1 MFAKAKPRT
10 PLGNSHAK
18 FKDQLANNTSQQS
31 LSFPTAAQL
40 LRKNNSQLRQTKL
53 IISRKDNK
61 LRYDGFVEEEAEMRP
76 KKEFVYVPTPR
87 TQEKPR
93 CEVSAKKDGKV
104 GLPSCPMSQPGRNLI
119 SLIGHVDFC
128 LKTHKMYP
136 DINAIWNVY
145 GKLLRII
152 EGKRGEYTLLLRNE
166 DSGPILQGIYY
177 DFEGVLKTW
186 SPGGHVHLV
195 GHFIGENRL
204 QTFSI
209 AQVSDT
215 DWHQQCMRIE
225 NVTAYILMQNNVH
238 K

>member
-1 MFAKAKPRT
+1 MFAKGNPRT
-10 PLGNSHAK
+10 PQANSQAK
-18 FKDQLANNTSQQS
+18 FKGQLANNTSQLN

-53 IISRKDNK
+53 SISRKDNK
-61 LRYDGFVEEEAEMRP
+61 LRYDGFVEESQMRP

-87 TQEKPR
+87 IQEKSS
-93 CEVSAKKDGKV
+93 CEVSAKKDEKI
-104 GLPSCPMSQPGRNLI
+104 GLPSSPMSKPGRNLI

-136 DINAIWNVY
+136 DINAIWNAY

-152 EGKRGEYTLLLRNE
+152 EGKRREHTLLLRNE

-186 SPGGHVHLV
+186 IPGGYVHLV

-204 QTFSI
+204 QTFNI
-209 AQVSDT
+209 AQVSGK
-215 DWHQQCMRIE
+215 DWQQQCMRIE
-225 NVTAYILMQNNVH
+225 NVTTYILMQNNVH